1 MVESVHVEREYEQ
14 GQEREKENKQKLKDA
29 VALKGAHCRVSCP
42 QDSPVNKLLYAREI
56 PRYKQLVE
64 R

>member
-1 MVESVHVEREYEQ
+1 MV
-14 GQEREKENKQKLKDA
+14 KL
-29 VALKGAHCRVSCP
+29 LSN

-64 R
+64 RWGGVLSPLALAHLGMLY

>member
-1 MVESVHVEREYEQ
+1 MVLTCDLTVDFLS
-14 GQEREKENKQKLKDA
+14 N
-29 VALKGAHCRVSCP
+29 

>member
-1 MVESVHVEREYEQ
+1 MSQSGCQ
-14 GQEREKENKQKLKDA
+14 GRGSLNLPTHGHPCLE
-29 VALKGAHCRVSCP
+29 

-56 PRYKQLVE
+56 PRYKQMVE

>member
-1 MVESVHVEREYEQ
+1 MLDDLYDLMVELLF
-14 GQEREKENKQKLKDA
+14 N
-29 VALKGAHCRVSCP
+29 

-64 R
+64 RYRNALSSLAVAYLRKVD

>member
-1 MVESVHVEREYEQ
+1 MTGPELPHLPTNSHPYLE
-14 GQEREKENKQKLKDA
+14 
-29 VALKGAHCRVSCP
+29 

-56 PRYKQLVE
+56 PRYKQMVE

>member
-1 MVESVHVEREYEQ
+1 MNKGRKERK
-14 GQEREKENKQKLKDA
+14 GNKKKLKDA
-29 VALKGAHCRVSCP
+29 VAVKELIVMCLVR